1 MPTYTAYPP
10 EDRVLAAVDRVL
22 RTGIAS
28 IPASAPPNA
37 WAAGQPCPAGHA
49 VFPAGLRIYL
59 ADSDE
64 DMQTPAIVIFLDGDP
79 QRAAPRAEV
88 LWNVEI
94 AVDLMWPLDQWDT
107 ATEHAVTG
115 FVKNLL
121 TNDIQ
126 LPGGAGISRA
136 CDRLSDS
143 TITFVGS
150 IEENNFPET
159 SVHRLQDNAGHP
171 LLSIRF
177 RAIVAGISS

>member
-10 EDRVLAAVDRVL
+10 EDRVLLAVDRVL
-22 RTGIAS
+22 RTGIAA
-28 IPASAPPNA
+28 IPASAPPTA
-37 WAAGQPCPAGHA
+37 WAHGQPCPAGHA

-79 QRAAPRAEV
+79 QRAAPRSEV

-94 AVDLMWPLDQWDT
+94 AIDLLWPLDQWDT

-150 IEENNFPET
+150 LEENNFPET
-159 SVHRLQDNAGHP
+159 SVQRLQDNAGHP